1 MRTQIK
7 YRGFYITVCFSK
19 KHQELIGTLYSKT
32 YRPDYYY
39 YTYRFYGHVEQQLI
53 DTMKKEADSFLER
66 HKQYLEKQIEQTK
79 KSLGYLNTELTNI
92 GEE

>member
-7 YRGFYITVCFSK
+7 YKGFYITVCLSK

-32 YRPDYYY
+32 YKPDYYY
-39 YTYRFYGHVEQQLI
+39 YTYRFHGYIEQQLI
-53 DTMKKEADSFLER
+53 DKMKMEVDDFLWK

-79 KSLGYLNTELTNI
+79 KSLDYLNTGLMNI
-92 GEE
+92 GE